1 MGLISSLLSLG
12 LVAGASI
19 TAYQASEKTKKEKG
33 KHKKDAFIK
42 NFSELAVKNSKL
54 VIDFLKGKLDG
65 KAGEYRY
72 SDKGENGYTYPDA
85 KGSASGDKVNEVFET
100 MKEKAP
106 EVIGKVQNFVEDV
119 REHAPEYKEKA
130 QAFVGDVVDA
140 AKKAMDD
147 KPVDVKEDKPEEK
160 PEEKPED
167 KPGEKKEG

>member
-42 NFSELAVKNSKL
+42 NFSELAVKNSKY
-54 VIDFLKGKLDG
+54 VIDLLKGKLDK

-72 SDKGENGYTYPDA
+72 SDKGENGYTYPEA
-85 KGSASGDKVNEVFET
+85 EGSASGDKVNEVFET

-106 EVIGKVQNFVEDV
+106 EVISKVQNFVEDV

-130 QAFVGDVVDA
+130 QVFVDGVVDA

-147 KPVDVKEDKPEEK
+147 KKDDVKPEEK

-167 KPGEKKEG
+167 KKAD